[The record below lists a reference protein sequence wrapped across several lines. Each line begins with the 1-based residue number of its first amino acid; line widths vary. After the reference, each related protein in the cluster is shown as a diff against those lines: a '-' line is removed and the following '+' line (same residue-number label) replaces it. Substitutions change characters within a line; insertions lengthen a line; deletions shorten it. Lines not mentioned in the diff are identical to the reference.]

1 MEKALCFALFL
12 MLLPSVNA
20 NEVDELKRLVI
31 SLNSHVL
38 NLEKRVKKLE
48 NPVKLQN
55 NNIYN
60 SKVVWRKLKKGMS
73 HSQVRN
79 LLGEPK
85 NIDNSSSFVKW
96 YYTNSLYHSY
106 VEFYSDKARSWKES
120 TN

>member
-1 MEKALCFALFL
+1 MEKFLCSLLFL
-12 MLLPSVNA
+12 LLLPSVNA
-20 NEVDELKRLVI
+20 SEVNELKLIII

-48 NPVKLQN
+48 NPVKLQDSN
-55 NNIYN
+55 ASS

-73 HSQVRN
+73 HNQVRN

-85 NIDNSSSFVKW
+85 NIDNSSAFVKW
-96 YYTNSLYHSY
+96 YYTDNLYSSR
-106 VEFYSDKARSWKES
+106 VTFWNDKVDTWKES